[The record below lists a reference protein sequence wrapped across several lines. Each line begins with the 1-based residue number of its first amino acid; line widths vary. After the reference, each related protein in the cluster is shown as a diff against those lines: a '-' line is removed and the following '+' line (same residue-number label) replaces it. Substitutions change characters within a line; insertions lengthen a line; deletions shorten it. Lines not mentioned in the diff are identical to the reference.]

1 MEMKRLIIFLIRKKL
16 GLKKNELFRFSNQR
30 EQSVY
35 YFTDTNLMKIKYG
48 YADKSG
54 VSLNWLLDDECKIEK
69 MILRG
74 NDYENKEKM
83 EHWKQ
88 EVAEEMSN
96 GQRHHPENPATEELR

>member
-48 YADKSG
+48 YVDKSG

-74 NDYENKEKM
+74 NVYENKEKM

-88 EVAEEMSN
+88 EVAEEMSD
-96 GQRHHPENPATEELR
+96 GQRNYSENPATEELR